1 MAIYKGDKEVE
12 RIYLGTKE
20 VTSIYKG
27 SKLVWKAK
35 KPWVE
40 YADGVL
46 TFHYDSLQ
54 KACANTNY
62 DLNTGTTAPA
72 WKAENAA
79 NVTKVVFDEAFSK
92 ARPTSCYQW
101 FCSMSQ
107 LTDIEGL
114 DYLNTSK
121 VTRMDSM
128 FEYCL
133 KLNIDLD
140 LSKQDW
146 SSIRSLSSTFFAAKL
161 KSLKVPPMNG
171 NSIGMA
177 YLFYDCSVTTLD
189 LSMWDVY
196 VEGWM
201 AYVFQYCP
209 VSSLKMFKARGFEY
223 MAGFFGSCALERV
236 DEEIAGKLDTSNVWM
251 MGSIWA
257 YNGSLKYA
265 DLSSW
270 ATPRVTSI
278 NRIFLS
284 CTKLETA
291 ILPTFKAG
299 AKLTSLAQV
308 FYSCPKLTSVTL
320 DFREGSCKN
329 ITSASGMFTQCTILP
344 EVDLSEID
352 TSKITN
358 MSQMFY
364 QCKALAHIY
373 VSDLWDVSKV
383 TNSTDMFKDCESLP
397 NYDATKIDV
406 SMAKYDTDGG
416 YLTFRRYF
424 MINKER
430 FYIYDR
436 NLVYEG
442 DVAIKDSDEYV
453 CSFNF
458 TLGATHSATFEK
470 YKAAGDPESLIL
482 PFSINTDDYSD
493 VTFYN
498 MDGDEISGETIEGGT
513 EFGIEVSASK
523 TIVFQSE
530 KGAAIVKSSI
540 VYPETISTMDLEDDG
555 VIEDA
560 EAYEIPDIEKPEG
573 WVD

>member
-1 MAIYKGDKEVE
+1 MAIYKGDKEVA
-12 RIYLGTKE
+12 RMYHGTKD

-27 SKLVWKAK
+27 SKLVWSAK

-62 DLNTGTTAPA
+62 DLNTNTTAPA

-79 NVTKVVFDEAFSK
+79 NVTKVVFDEAYSK
-92 ARPTSCYQW
+92 ARPTSCYHW
-101 FCSMSQ
+101 FSGMKN

-128 FEYCL
+128 YEGCL
-133 KLNIDLD
+133 KLSIDLD

-146 SSIRSLSSTFFAAKL
+146 SSMKSLSSTFSNAKL

-171 NSIGMA
+171 NSIGMN
-177 YLFYDCSVTTLD
+177 YIFYNCSVNTLD
-189 LSMWDVY
+189 LSMWNIY
-196 VEGWM
+196 VNDWL
-201 AYVFQYCP
+201 AYVFQGCS
-209 VSSLKMFKARGFEY
+209 VSSLKMFTASGFTY

-251 MGSIWA
+251 MGSIWSWNSA
-257 YNGSLKYA
+257 LKYA
-265 DLSSW
+265 DISSW
-270 ATPRVTSI
+270 ATPKVTSI
-278 NRIFLS
+278 SNMFYS
-284 CTKLETA
+284 CKGLETA

-299 AKLTSLAQV
+299 AKLQSLATV
-308 FYSCPKLTSVTL
+308 FNICPKLTSVTL
-320 DFREGSCKN
+320 DFREGSCNN
-329 ITSASGMFTQCTILP
+329 IVSAQGMFTQCTILP
-344 EVDLSEID
+344 EIDLSEID
-352 TSKITN
+352 TSKVTN

-364 QCKALAHIY
+364 QCNALAHIY

-383 TNSTDMFKDCESLP
+383 TESTDMFKDCESLP

-424 MINKER
+424 MINRER

-436 NLVYEG
+436 NLIYEG
-442 DVAIKDSDEYV
+442 DLGFSDSDEYV

-458 TLGATHSATFEK
+458 TLGANNTAVYQR
-470 YKAAGDPESLIL
+470 YKAAGDPESIIL
-482 PFSINTDDYSD
+482 PFSINTDDYTD
-493 VTFYN
+493 VTFYD
-498 MDGDEISGETIEGGT
+498 MDGNELVGETIDGGT
-513 EFGIEVSASK
+513 EFGIEVSTGH

-530 KGAAIVKSSI
+530 KGATIVKSSL
-540 VYPETISTMDLEDDG
+540 VYPETISTMDLEDDEISDD
-555 VIEDA
+555 V
-560 EAYEIPDIEKPEG
+560 EAYEIPIIEKPEG